1 MAVLGVSLAGN
12 SVSACSIVNN
22 KVTATASTNAL
33 ADVVSKLSNPYS
45 AFTTLACS
53 YEDVQA
59 LKRAAPSTHVQ
70 GVDYCE
76 ALSAATLATTDWSSC
91 AILLSD
97 AQHTKLG
104 YFADNRYYW
113 LRSFEY
119 PNSIALF
126 YSAGVRLL
134 GFDTLTQEDHARE
147 LSMRGSPIYAPWI
160 KQQLLHASDGS
171 YSILHN
177 LERGVGTAVPSANI
191 AASIQCV
198 FNDVLV
204 ELAQWLRKTIDSDKL
219 AIVGRSASN
228 YISNAE
234 IASRSGY
241 SHIAAI
247 SASTSQAL
255 ALGAASL
262 IQRPL
267 LEHPYTGITRNA
279 VATAE
284 HVASKLL
291 LGERV
296 THDVGDELSSNTFI
310 NRNLLSLAFA
320 PIVHSLGNATKYV
333 VCQDKDFHAY
343 FEGEHIPYFGQ
354 YICRVK
360 NKQVINLDYAR
371 VIAVSKNKNP
381 FINRVL
387 ELTRAQGYPVLVSTP
402 IL

>member
-1 MAVLGVSLAGN
+1 MSVLGLSIAEN
-12 SVSACSIVNN
+12 SISACSIINN
-22 KVTATASTNAL
+22 KVIATASTNSL
-33 ADVVSKLSNPYS
+33 ADAISKLNNPYNTFKS
-45 AFTTLACS
+45 IVCS
-53 YEDVQA
+53 YADVPA
-59 LKRAAPSTHVQ
+59 VKRAARNTAVQ

-76 ALSAATLATTDWSSC
+76 ALSAATLSTTDWSSC

-104 YFADNRYYW
+104 YFADNKFYW
-113 LRSFEY
+113 LRSFDY

-126 YSAGVRLL
+126 YAAGVRLL
-134 GFDTLTQEDHARE
+134 GFDALTQEDHARE

-160 KQQLLHASDGS
+160 KQQLLHSEDGS
-171 YSILHN
+171 YSILQN
-177 LERGVGTAVPSANI
+177 LERGVGTAVPSADI

-198 FNDVLV
+198 FSDVLV

-234 IASRSGY
+234 IAARSGY

-247 SASTSQAL
+247 SASVPQAL

-296 THDVGDELSSNTFI
+296 THDIGDELSTSTFV
-310 NRNLLSLAFA
+310 NRNILSLAFA
-320 PIVHSLGNATKYV
+320 PIVHSLGNSTKYV
-333 VCQDKDFHAY
+333 VCQDKDFHSY
-343 FEGEHIPYFGQ
+343 FEGEHIPYFGE

-371 VIAVSKNKNP
+371 VIVVSKNKNP